1 MSVRRRRQLALLGA
15 ARAAMA
21 TSPPATRGLSL
32 GQSTPRGAEARRA
45 GRWKALLGIGVLIP
59 DGVLIRYAQ
68 FSTSSETAN
77 SWAQLVWRGAC
88 SGVVLTVRTLVVLWR
103 RHRESHAP
111 SAQAS
116 WLPLTLFSVA
126 SLYAQ
131 ALLCAR
137 CGCRPE
143 RLRFLGRTRAKLA
156 LGALLYGTQS
166 VTFVLATGMTSVAN
180 VLIMVAL
187 SPLCG
192 ALWERALLGKRLP
205 LRTWAAC
212 VACVACVAAVL
223 ADSWMCDECTA
234 ANTIEGDAVAL
245 IIPISLGLYFT
256 VTKPPENAAIE
267 AEGGEERDVASAE
280 KPAVSARRVD
290 PGEDDAPVFTVWVG
304 NFLTF
309 AAGLIGLLGVMD
321 ESTSALETA
330 SKTALASILIMSL
343 VVIPGAFTLLTMA
356 AATVPSA
363 EVSLIML
370 LELVISPFIVWG
382 AGFERPS
389 DVGFAAGG
397 CLLATLIV
405 HSVLGVLE
413 DRRGG
418 GEKCAADPSLD
429 SKAEVASDEP
439 LTASI

>member
-1 MSVRRRRQLALLGA
+1 MGA
-15 ARAAMA
+15 ARLE
-21 TSPPATRGLSL
+21 R
-32 GQSTPRGAEARRA
+32 
-45 GRWKALLGIGVLIP
+45 GVL
-59 DGVLIRYAQ
+59 GCRAHGTNLGGAL
-68 FSTSSETAN
+68 ETA
-77 SWAQLVWRGAC
+77 SRKPRAIGSSL
-88 SGVVLTVRTLVVLWR
+88 
-103 RHRESHAP
+103 
-111 SAQAS
+111 
-116 WLPLTLFSVA
+116 LPLTLFSVA

-143 RLRFLGRTRAKLA
+143 RLRFLGRTRARLA

-205 LRTWAAC
+205 LHTWAAC

-290 PGEDDAPVFTVWVG
+290 PGEDDAPVFMVWVG

-439 LTASI
+439 LTSSI